1 MLCTGGNSDSGGL
14 SSVYLWRCAVF
25 GLVLF
30 IGGICI
36 LGSRA
41 AVLVLLVLLIGIGI
55 AVGLIVKRR

>member
-1 MLCTGGNSDSGGL
+1 M
-14 SSVYLWRCAVF
+14 YLWRCAVF